1 MPEQN
6 TDLTEIEPTGA
17 ARVGAE
23 LRGVRERLGWKLSD
37 VAEGLRIR
45 LPYLDA
51 IERGALSELPG
62 AAYQTGFVRTYA
74 QALGLDPEEI
84 LRRFRAEGLGTAP
97 KAELSFLAPVPDRAV
112 PKGAIVLLGVILLL
126 VGYGLWYRHSEH
138 ERRLAAAVPS
148 VPAELAPLTVPKP
161 VTPPPAPAPA
171 PAPVQTAA
179 TPAPAPAQATAP
191 AAPATTAPAAATAPP
206 AAPATPATAQA
217 ATPPAAT
224 ASAAPASPPTAT
236 PAPAAPDATGQ
247 TIAATGDTWVEV
259 RDPSGNILFSRVLH
273 AGESWPVPDIAGLTM
288 TAGNAGATEI
298 TDNGKAGA
306 PLGTAGTVVHNY
318 ALTPPGAATPATPAA
333 PPAPKT

>member
-1 MPEQN
+1 MPEPN
-6 TDLTEIEPTGA
+6 TDLTETEPQALNGA

-23 LRGVRERLGWKLSD
+23 LRGVRERLGWKLAD

-74 QALGLDPEEI
+74 QALGLDAEEI

-161 VTPPPAPAPA
+161 PTPPPAPAPT
-171 PAPVQTAA
+171 PAPVQAAA
-179 TPAPAPAQATAP
+179 TPAPAQ
-191 AAPATTAPAAATAPP
+191 AAPATAT
-206 AAPATPATAQA
+206 PATPAV
-217 ATPPAAT
+217 PAAT
-224 ASAAPASPPTAT
+224 ASAAPMPPAATAPAAT
-236 PAPAAPDATGQ
+236 APAPAAAAPDATGQ

-288 TAGNAGATEI
+288 TAGNAGATAI
-298 TDNGKAGA
+298 TDNGKTGA
-306 PLGTAGTVVHNY
+306 PLGGAGTVVHNY
-318 ALTPPGAATPATPAA
+318 ALTPPGAAPAA
-333 PPAPKT
+333 PATVN